1 MTGETTYLRDPSE
14 GVVEAATAPHVE
26 HVERLEVSAYT
37 VPTETP
43 EADGT
48 LAWRETTLV
57 LVRVEAL
64 GAEGMGYSFAD
75 IATANLIDDHLKHKV
90 IGQSALHIPENWIR
104 MVRAIRNL
112 GRPGICSMAI
122 AAVDN
127 ALWDLKARLLGL
139 CVADLLGRA
148 HISIPAYGSGGFT
161 SYTDDQ
167 LERQLAGWIAQGLTS
182 VKMKIGSTPDL
193 DLGRVRVA
201 RAAIGAGAE
210 LFVDAN
216 GAYGRKDALAKASEF
231 AEFGVSWFEEPV
243 SSDDLDGLRLIRE
256 HAPPGMRIAAGEY
269 GYDSF
274 YFRRMLEAHAVDVLQ
289 ADATRCAGV
298 TGFLAAGNL
307 SDAFSVPFSAHTAP
321 TLHAHAAC
329 AIPCAVNVEYF
340 FDHYR
345 IERMFFDGALVPSAG
360 MLCPDSARPGFGL
373 ECKLADMEKYKVYA
387 NVAA

>member
-1 MTGETTYLRDPSE
+1 MGNTSYFRDSPNVALEEVNAPRIAWLET
-14 GVVEAATAPHVE
+14 
-26 HVERLEVSAYT
+26 SAYT

-57 LVRVEAL
+57 LVRVEAD
-64 GAEGMGYSFAD
+64 GVEGMGYSFAD
-75 IATANLIDDHLKHKV
+75 IATATLIDNHLKGEV
-90 IGQSALHIPENWIR
+90 IGHSALHIPENRTR
-104 MVRAIRNL
+104 MIRAIRNL

-127 ALWDLKARLLGL
+127 ALWDLKARLLGV

-148 HISIPAYGSGGFT
+148 HVSIPAYGSGGFT
-161 SYTDDQ
+161 SYSDDQ
-167 LERQLAGWIAQGLTS
+167 LKRQLSGWIAQGLTS
-182 VKMKIGSTPDL
+182 VKMKIGSDPGL
-193 DLGRVRVA
+193 DLRRVRAA
-201 RAAIGAGAE
+201 RDAIGPTAD

-216 GAYGRKDALAKASEF
+216 GAYCRKDALKKASEF
-231 AEFGVSWFEEPV
+231 AEFGISWFEEPV

-269 GYDSF
+269 GYDAY
-274 YFRRMLEAHAVDVLQ
+274 YFRRMLQAEAVDVLQ

-321 TLHAHAAC
+321 SLHAHAAC
-329 AIPCAVNVEYF
+329 AISCAMNVEYF

-345 IERMFFDGALVPSAG
+345 IERMFFDGALVPSGG

-373 ECKLADMEKYKVYA
+373 NCRKADMEKYKVYG

>member
-1 MTGETTYLRDPSE
+1 M
-14 GVVEAATAPHVE
+14 
-26 HVERLEVSAYT
+26 SAYT

-43 EADGT
+43 ESDGT
-48 LAWRETTLV
+48 LAWSETTLV
-57 LVRVEAL
+57 LVRAAARGV
-64 GAEGMGYSFAD
+64 EGMGYSFAD
-75 IATANLIDDHLKHKV
+75 IATATLIDGHLKREV
-90 IGQSALHIPENWIR
+90 IGQSALHIPENWTR

-127 ALWDLKARLLGL
+127 ALWDLKARLLNL

-161 SYTDDQ
+161 SYTNDE
-167 LERQLAGWIAQGLTS
+167 LERQFAGWIAQGLTS
-182 VKMKIGSTPDL
+182 VKMKIGRAPDS
-193 DLGRVRVA
+193 DLARVRAA
-201 RAAIGAGAE
+201 RGAIGKNAE

-216 GAYGRKDALAKASEF
+216 GAYGRKDALAKASAF

-243 SSDDLDGLRLIRE
+243 SSDDLYGLRLIRE

-274 YFRRMLEAHAVDVLQ
+274 YFRRMLEAQAVDVLQ

-321 TLHAHAAC
+321 SLHAHAAC
-329 AIPCAVNVEYF
+329 AIPCAINVEYF

-345 IERMFFDGALVPSAG
+345 IEGMFFDGALVPSGG
-360 MLCPDSARPGFGL
+360 MLIPDSARPGFGL
-373 ECKLADMEKYKVYA
+373 ECKQADMEKYKVYGHT
-387 NVAA
+387 VA